1 VPADAP
7 KPLEPAAPDTPKQS
21 TTTTPTQPAGDPGAT
36 IGTTSTASA
45 AATATTTGPGACAAA
60 AVKTSLT
67 TVQQKSLCTHM
78 PDSATPAA
86 CFQLIESK
94 PVHGMKF
101 TWDDMATLCQ
111 KPNSHD
117 APHACL
123 EQQHTKDA
131 SLSAHKL
138 VEICAGA
145 PAVKS
150 AAGRAS
156 RAHAAVISLALAS
169 VVALALGRAGVAA

>member
-1 VPADAP
+1 MVSRRERPR
-7 KPLEPAAPDTPKQS
+7 S
-21 TTTTPTQPAGDPGAT
+21 MHGG
-36 IGTTSTASA
+36 SA
-45 AATATTTGPGACAAA
+45 AAAAAAAAVSRRGKHPRCGFVRTCSISFATTTGPGACAAA